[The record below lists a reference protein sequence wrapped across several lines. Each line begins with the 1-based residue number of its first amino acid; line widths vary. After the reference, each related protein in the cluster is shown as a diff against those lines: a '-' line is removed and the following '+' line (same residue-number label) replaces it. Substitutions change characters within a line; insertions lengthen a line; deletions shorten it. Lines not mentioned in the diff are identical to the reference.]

1 MGEVKQD
8 EIEFLVELLSKYPLE
23 SLRKIAS
30 TEDIDYYRLKR
41 IYDRYYGK
49 YLVVSA
55 IYNIR
60 LLGLKSFVG
69 FLSVPAERL
78 MEVAVRM
85 AKNPFIGYVNP
96 AFGFKNGLSII
107 FYVPKDQAKDIDEM
121 LAKYSDDFEYY
132 EVWAYPPPKEP
143 KEWGDWELSYDY
155 AVLMDILK
163 WDARTPIKKIAER
176 LGKTRPTIRY
186 MINRLQEKNLIAG
199 FSPMVDM
206 NIHDRGVIGIS
217 SEIKDDVL
225 DRFKEHEISVGY
237 LPGRG
242 YLLEWFFSS
251 KEDMGGKVL
260 EFSTYVEKLLI
271 EYFEPSFKELNDN
284 NKKTAFQR
292 MVKEDGSGY
301 RSILEF

>member
-1 MGEVKQD
+1 MGGVKED

-30 TEDIDYYRLKR
+30 AEGLDYYKLKR

-55 IYNIR
+55 TYNIR

-69 FLSVPAERL
+69 FLSVPADRL
-78 MEVAVRM
+78 IEVALRM
-85 AKNPFIGYVNP
+85 TQNPFIGYVNP
-96 AFGFKNGLSII
+96 AFGFKNGLSVI
-107 FYVPKDQAKDIDEM
+107 FYVPKDQVKDIDEM

-132 EVWAYPPPKEP
+132 EVWAYPPPEKP

-155 AVLMDILK
+155 AILMDILK
-163 WDARTPIKKIAER
+163 WDARTPMKKIAER

-186 MINRLQEKNLIAG
+186 MINRLLEKKLLIG
-199 FSPMVDM
+199 FFPMVDM
-206 NIHDRGVIGIS
+206 NVHDRGVIGIT
-217 SEIKDDVL
+217 SE
-225 DRFKEHEISVGY
+225 FKEEVLEKFKDYEISVGY

-260 EFSTYVEKLLI
+260 EFSAYVEQLLI
-271 EYFEPSFKELNDN
+271 EYFEQSFKELNDN

-292 MVKEDGSGY
+292 MVKKDGSGY

>member
-8 EIEFLVELLSKYPLE
+8 EIEFLVELLSEYPLE

-30 TEDIDYYRLKR
+30 AEGIDYYKLKR

-55 IYNIR
+55 AYNIR
-60 LLGLKSFVG
+60 PLGLKSFVG

-78 MEVAVRM
+78 MEVAIRM
-85 AKNPFIGYVNP
+85 TKNPFIGYVNP

-107 FYVPKDQAKDIDEM
+107 FYVPKDQVKDIDEM

-132 EVWAYPPPKEP
+132 EVWAYPPPKKP

-163 WDARTPIKKIAER
+163 WDARTPIKRIAEQ

-186 MINRLQEKNLIAG
+186 MINRLREKNILIG
-199 FSPMVDM
+199 FHPLVDM
-206 NIHDRGVIGIS
+206 NIHERGVIGIS
-217 SEIKDDVL
+217 SEIKEDVL
-225 DRFKEHEISVGY
+225 ERFKEYEISVGY
-237 LPGRG
+237 LPNRG
-242 YLLEWFFSS
+242 YILEWFFSS
-251 KEDMGGKVL
+251 KEDMGGKIL
-260 EFSTYVEKLLI
+260 EFSAYVEKLLI
-271 EYFEPSFKELNDN
+271 EYFEPSFKELNDS

>member
-30 TEDIDYYRLKR
+30 TEGIDYYRLKR

-49 YLVVSA
+49 YLVISA
-55 IYNIR
+55 TYNIR
-60 LLGLKSFVG
+60 RIGLKSFVG

-85 AKNPFIGYVNP
+85 TKNPFIGYVNP

-107 FYVPKDQAKDIDEM
+107 FYVPKDQVKDIDEM

-132 EVWAYPPPKEP
+132 EVWAYPPPEKP
-143 KEWGDWELSYDY
+143 REWGDWELGHDY

-163 WDARTPIKKIAER
+163 WDARTPIKRIAER
-176 LGKTRPTIRY
+176 LDKTRPTIRY
-186 MINRLQEKNLIAG
+186 MINRLREKKILTG

-206 NIHDRGVIGIS
+206 NVHDRGVIGIS
-217 SEIKDDVL
+217 SEIKEDVL
-225 DRFKEHEISVGY
+225 NRFKEYEIMAGY

-260 EFSTYVEKLLI
+260 EFSAYVEKLLI
-271 EYFEPSFKELNDN
+271 EYFEPSFKELNDG

>member
-8 EIEFLVELLSKYPLE
+8 EIEFLVELLSEYPLE

-30 TEDIDYYRLKR
+30 AEGIDYYKLKR

-55 IYNIR
+55 AYNIR
-60 LLGLKSFVG
+60 PLGLKSFVG

-78 MEVAVRM
+78 MEVAIRM
-85 AKNPFIGYVNP
+85 TKNPFIGYVNP

-107 FYVPKDQAKDIDEM
+107 FYVPKDQVKDIDEM

-132 EVWAYPPPKEP
+132 EIWAYPPPKKP

-163 WDARTPIKKIAER
+163 WDARTPIKRIAEQ

-186 MINRLQEKNLIAG
+186 MINRLREKNILIG
-199 FSPMVDM
+199 FHPLVDM
-206 NIHDRGVIGIS
+206 NIHERGVIGIS
-217 SEIKDDVL
+217 SEIKEDVL
-225 DRFKEHEISVGY
+225 ERFKEYEISVGY
-237 LPGRG
+237 LPNRG
-242 YLLEWFFSS
+242 YILEWFFSS
-251 KEDMGGKVL
+251 KEDMGAKIL
-260 EFSTYVEKLLI
+260 EFSAYVEKLLI
-271 EYFEPSFKELNDN
+271 EYFEPSFKELNDS